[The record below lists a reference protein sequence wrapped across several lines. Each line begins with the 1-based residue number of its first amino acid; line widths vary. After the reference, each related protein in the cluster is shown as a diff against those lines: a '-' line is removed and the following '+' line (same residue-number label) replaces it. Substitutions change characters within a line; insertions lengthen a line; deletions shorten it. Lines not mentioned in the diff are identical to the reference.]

1 MRFNQYLKNNTMQ
14 PNLLMAIILPVF
26 VACIQPAPSPM
37 PDKLAIAKTDENPYP
52 SINQIP
58 VPDGFKRVPVA
69 SSSFGEWLRAQ
80 PLKKEKA
87 VFLFNGS
94 LKHNQQAQ
102 FAVLDISIGK
112 KDLQQCADAV
122 MRLRAEYLYKQHRY
136 SEIVFKDNSGK
147 KYVCPPNAN
156 REQFNKYLELVFSWC
171 GTISLEKQLSS
182 VNVINDVQPGD
193 VFIKGGSP
201 GHAAIVMDVV
211 QNSKGEKMVMLANGY
226 MPAQD
231 IHVVR
236 NIYNEEDSPWIWV
249 NGKDPVRLPE
259 WTFGSNQLRTW

>member
-1 MRFNQYLKNNTMQ
+1 MQ

-26 VACIQPAPSPM
+26 VACMEPVPPAPSISP
-37 PDKLAIAKTDENPYP
+37 AIANTEENPYH
-52 SINQIP
+52 SIDQIP
-58 VPDGFKRVPVA
+58 VPDGFKRIPVA
-69 SSSFGEWLRAQ
+69 SLSFGEWLRKQ
-80 PLKKEKA
+80 TLKKEKT
-87 VFLFNGS
+87 VYLYNGS
-94 LKHNQQAQ
+94 PKPNQQAQ
-102 FAVLDISIGK
+102 FAVINISTGN

-122 MRLRAEYLYKQHRY
+122 MRLRAEYLYQQQRF

-147 KYVCPPNAN
+147 KYECPVNAS
-156 REQFNKYLELVFSWC
+156 REQFNKYLEWVFSWC
-171 GTISLEKQLSS
+171 GTLSLEKQLTPVSD
-182 VNVINDVQPGD
+182 IRHVQPGD

-211 QNSKGEKMVMLANGY
+211 ENAKGERMVMLANGY

-236 NIYNEEDSPWIWV
+236 NIYNEEDSPWIGV

-259 WTFGSNQLRTW
+259 WTFYSFQLRTWF

>member
-1 MRFNQYLKNNTMQ
+1 MQ

-26 VACIQPAPSPM
+26 IACMEPAPSPK
-37 PDKLAIAKTDENPYP
+37 PEPPSIAKTDENPYP

-58 VPDGFKRVPVA
+58 VPDGFKRIPVA

-80 PLKKEKA
+80 PLKKEKK

-94 LKHNQQAQ
+94 PKHNQQAQ
-102 FAVLDISIGK
+102 FAVLDISTGN

-122 MRLRAEYLYKQHRY
+122 MRLRAEYLYQHHRY

-156 REQFNKYLELVFSWC
+156 REQFNRYLELVFSWC
-171 GTISLEKQLSS
+171 GTLSLEKQLSS

-211 QNSKGEKMVMLANGY
+211 QNAKGEKMVMLANGY

-231 IHVVR
+231 MHVVR
-236 NIYNEEDSPWIWV
+236 NLDSDEDSPWIGV
-249 NGKDPVRLPE
+249 KDKGVVRLPE
-259 WTFGSNQLRTW
+259 WTFYSFQLRRWF

>member
-1 MRFNQYLKNNTMQ
+1 MQ

-26 VACIQPAPSPM
+26 IACMEPGPTPKPAKPIIS
-37 PDKLAIAKTDENPYP
+37 ISDENPYHT
-52 SINQIP
+52 INQIP
-58 VPDGFKRVPVA
+58 LPDGFKRIPVV
-69 SSSFGEWLRAQ
+69 SLSFGEWLRAQ
-80 PLKKEKA
+80 PLKKEKT

-94 LKHNQQAQ
+94 PKHNQQAQ
-102 FAVLDISIGK
+102 FAVLDISTGN

-122 MRLRAEYLYKQHRY
+122 MRLRAEYLYQQHRY
-136 SEIVFKDNSGK
+136 SEIIFKDNSGK
-147 KYVCPPNAN
+147 KYECPANAS

-171 GTISLEKQLSS
+171 GTISLEKQLTPVKDIS
-182 VNVINDVQPGD
+182 VVQPGD

-211 QNSKGEKMVMLANGY
+211 QNAKGEKMVMLANGY

-236 NIYNEEDSPWIWV
+236 NPESDEYSPWISIKEKAV
-249 NGKDPVRLPE
+249 VRLPE
-259 WTFGSNQLRTW
+259 WTFASVQLRTWF

>member
-1 MRFNQYLKNNTMQ
+1 MQ

-26 VACIQPAPSPM
+26 VACLQPVPSPV
-37 PDKLAIAKTDENPYP
+37 PESTAIAKTEDNPYH
-52 SINQIP
+52 SINQVP
-58 VPDGFKRVPVA
+58 VPDGFKRIPVA
-69 SSSFGEWLRAQ
+69 SSSFGEWLRTQ
-80 PLKKEKA
+80 PLKKGKT

-94 LKHNQQAQ
+94 PKYNQQAQ
-102 FAVLDISIGK
+102 FAVLDISTGK

-122 MRLRAEYLYKQHRY
+122 MRLRAEYLYQQHRY

-147 KYVCPPNAN
+147 RYECPPNAN

-171 GTISLEKQLSS
+171 GTISLEKQLLPVKE
-182 VNVINDVQPGD
+182 VNEVQPGD

-211 QNSKGEKMVMLANGY
+211 QNAKGERMIMVANGY

-236 NIYNEEDSPWIWV
+236 NIYNEEASPWIEV
-249 NGKDPVRLPE
+249 KNKVPVQLPE
-259 WTFGSNQLRTW
+259 WVFSSNQLRRW